1 MPFRSAVVN
10 LAIMALTGSV
20 IPIEERESV
29 VMSFHALLV
38 RLQRGHLLL
47 GPVHQICQAHD
58 GSAAHMNFFFWQPP

>member
-10 LAIMALTGSV
+10 LAIMALTDSV